1 MILLQEVLKRLG
13 GIAEGEKF
21 GGRWAF
27 HYLPSSRP
35 IPAGGKETRKYALS
49 EHLRFQKNPGIFN
62 PIVFSYCFQL
72 RRLLYV

>member
-1 MILLQEVLKRLG
+1 MNLQGFPG
-13 GIAEGEKF
+13 GMSA
-21 GGRWAF
+21 
-27 HYLPSSRP
+27 PSSRP

-62 PIVFSYCFQL
+62 PIVFSYWLQL

>member
-1 MILLQEVLKRLG
+1 MNLQGFPG
-13 GIAEGEKF
+13 GMSA
-21 GGRWAF
+21 
-27 HYLPSSRP
+27 PSSRP
-35 IPAGGKETRKYALS
+35 IPAGGKETKKYALS